1 MKSKFHSSEIDAVD
15 IEAEMT
21 SIETK
26 MLQIVARLGR
36 LQAMTILPRH
46 EPLVLRA
53 QSIVRTSRALSDE
66 VESICHELNVDIE
79 PEAEN
84 GVEEPPIE
92 FFNFGPRVVGRTA
105 TGNQILSRDP
115 EQEAFVSALAES
127 IEKDIPMMPYGMP
140 MHCKI

>member
-26 MLQIVARLGR
+26 MLQIVARLSR

-66 VESICHELNVDIE
+66 VESICHELNVDVE
-79 PEAEN
+79 PEAESAK
-84 GVEEPPIE
+84 EEPPIE
-92 FFNFGPRVVGRTA
+92 FFNFGAGVVA
-105 TGNQILSRDP
+105 VQLLSRDP